1 MPYKMIQKER
11 LLLGKARTKAALS
24 VRQTAV
30 LDDLRK
36 LIAAE
41 GFRHFRVADFASRLS
56 CSTSLLYRIAESRD
70 ELVYRTIKSWQEF
83 YDDQM
88 RALDPNQ
95 PCLAVL
101 KQAATVM
108 ANMHDPLSAQTI
120 EDIKLTP
127 SIKHVV
133 DDFDQRLLFRIETLM
148 ERGIASGEIVPIDP
162 RLAAGIW
169 STAIRQADSQVL
181 ESRKN
186 LTRSEIIGIVADVI
200 HNGLS
205 ARPPK

>member
-1 MPYKMIQKER
+1 MIQTER
-11 LLLGKARTKAALS
+11 PQRGKSRTKSTLTA
-24 VRQTAV
+24 RQTAV

-70 ELVYRTIKSWQEF
+70 ELVYRTIKSWQQR

-95 PCLAVL
+95 PCLVVL
-101 KQAATVM
+101 REAATVM
-108 ANMHDPLSAQTI
+108 ANMHDPISAQTL
-120 EDIKLTP
+120 EDIKSTP

-148 ERGIASGEIVPIDP
+148 ERGIASGEIAPIDP

-169 STAIRQADSQVL
+169 FTAIRQADSRAL
-181 ESRKN
+181 ESREN
-186 LTRSEIIGIVADVI
+186 LTRAEIIGIVADVI
-200 HNGLS
+200 HKGLS

>member
-1 MPYKMIQKER
+1 
-11 LLLGKARTKAALS
+11 
-24 VRQTAV
+24 
-30 LDDLRK
+30 
-36 LIAAE
+36 
-41 GFRHFRVADFASRLS
+41 
-56 CSTSLLYRIAESRD
+56 
-70 ELVYRTIKSWQEF
+70 
-83 YDDQM
+83 
-88 RALDPNQ
+88 
-95 PCLAVL
+95 
-101 KQAATVM
+101 M